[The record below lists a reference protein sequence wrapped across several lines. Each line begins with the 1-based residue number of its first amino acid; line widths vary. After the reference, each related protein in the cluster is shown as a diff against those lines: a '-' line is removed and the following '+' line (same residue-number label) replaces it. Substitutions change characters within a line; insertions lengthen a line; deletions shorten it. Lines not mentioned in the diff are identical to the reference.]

1 MMSTVFRTRFILRC
15 IMAGKAGRPS
25 KKAAGTAI
33 DAKQQIIDAAVML
46 IKRDGAEQ
54 LTVRKVVEASGLS
67 IGTFYHHFNDKD
79 DLLMDFVK
87 ESSFSDTVLT
97 APLSEPAARIC
108 ELYMHLIRRYM
119 DLGYDFMKSF
129 YTTGNQALSAYMGT
143 GNGAFQPDTVMA
155 RCEQEL
161 ISAKIEGFLS
171 ADADPHELSKDI
183 CTIVKGCV
191 FEWCLSDGRI
201 DVEKTLLRILK
212 RYLNVFETK

>member
-1 MMSTVFRTRFILRC
+1 
-15 IMAGKAGRPS
+15 MAGKAGRPS
-25 KKAAGTAI
+25 KKAAGTAV
-33 DAKQQIIDAAVML
+33 DAKQQIINAAVML

-67 IGTFYHHFNDKD
+67 IGTFYHHFKDKD

-119 DLGYDFMKSF
+119 DLGCDFMKSF

-161 ISAKIEGFLS
+161 ISVKTEGFLS

-201 DVEKTLLRILK
+201 DVEMTLLRILK
-212 RYLNVFETK
+212 RYLKVYETK

>member
-1 MMSTVFRTRFILRC
+1 
-15 IMAGKAGRPS
+15 MAGKAGRPS
-25 KKAAGTAI
+25 KKAAGTAV
-33 DAKQQIIDAAVML
+33 DAKQQIINAAVML

-67 IGTFYHHFNDKD
+67 IGTFYHHFKDKD

-119 DLGYDFMKSF
+119 DLGCDFMKSF

-161 ISAKIEGFLS
+161 ISAKTEGFLS
-171 ADADPHELSKDI
+171 SDADPHELSKDI

-212 RYLNVFETK
+212 RYLKVFETK

>member
-1 MMSTVFRTRFILRC
+1 
-15 IMAGKAGRPS
+15 MAGKAGRPS
-25 KKAAGTAI
+25 KKAAGTAV
-33 DAKQQIIDAAVML
+33 DAKQQIINAAVML

-67 IGTFYHHFNDKD
+67 IGTFYHHFKDKD

-119 DLGYDFMKSF
+119 DLGCDFMKSF

-155 RCEQEL
+155 RCELEL
-161 ISAKIEGFLS
+161 TSAKAERFLS

-201 DVEKTLLRILK
+201 NVEKTLLRILK
-212 RYLNVFETK
+212 RYLKVFETK